1 MKTEAEV
8 ELEEML
14 VGAQREEENLRDY
27 LTEIASIIH
36 MEAPLVEQ
44 DMWLERMITLGYY
57 KPAEDMGE

>member
-8 ELEEML
+8 ELEKML
-14 VGAQREEENLRDY
+14 VGAKREEENLRDY

-57 KPAEDMGE
+57 RPAFEDTA

>member
-1 MKTEAEV
+1 MKTEAEI

-27 LTEIASIIH
+27 LTEIASIIY
-36 MEAPLVEQ
+36 MESPIEYQ

-57 KPAEDMGE
+57 KPAEDIA

>member
-1 MKTEAEV
+1 MKTEAEI

-36 MEAPLVEQ
+36 MEASLVEQ

-57 KPAEDMGE
+57 KPAEDTRE